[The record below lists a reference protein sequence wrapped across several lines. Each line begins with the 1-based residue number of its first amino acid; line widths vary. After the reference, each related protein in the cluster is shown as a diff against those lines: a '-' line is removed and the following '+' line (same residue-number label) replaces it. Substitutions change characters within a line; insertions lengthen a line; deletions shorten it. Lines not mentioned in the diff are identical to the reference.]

1 MRPCYASFDSRVR
14 SLPHRRSHPC
24 PRCPPPALAWQAGDA
39 CVIRAG
45 RHTLTADEAASHG
58 GTDTGPAP
66 YELLVSA
73 LAACTAITLRMV
85 AARKGWELGAIHVD
99 VELEKDP
106 ATGADRIS
114 RVVSFGAALS
124 GEQKAALAEI
134 AEKTPVT
141 KTIKAGAPVETKFV

>member
-1 MRPCYASFDSRVR
+1 MPRIAHAVLDS
-14 SLPHRRSHPC
+14 
-24 PRCPPPALAWQAGDA
+24 QAGDA
-39 CVIRAG
+39 CVIRAR
-45 RHTLTADEAASHG
+45 RHTLTADEAAAHG

-99 VELEKDP
+99 VELEKDL
-106 ATGADRIS
+106 ATGADRIARS
-114 RVVSFGAALS
+114 ISFSAAQS
-124 GEQKAALAEI
+124 DERKATLADI

-141 KTIKAGAPVETKFV
+141 KTIKAGVPVETKFL

>member
-1 MRPCYASFDSRVR
+1 MPRIAHAVLDS
-14 SLPHRRSHPC
+14 
-24 PRCPPPALAWQAGDA
+24 QAGDA
-39 CVIRAG
+39 CVIRAR

-85 AARKGWELGAIHVD
+85 AARKGWELGTIHVD

-114 RVVSFGAALS
+114 RAISFSAALGGDPEYPHYTRPAEHRGWRVPDVLLS
-124 GEQKAALAEI
+124 GHHERIAQWRREQSRQRARRAADASEQ
-134 AEKTPVT
+134 
-141 KTIKAGAPVETKFV
+141 

>member
-1 MRPCYASFDSRVR
+1 MPRIAHAVLDS
-14 SLPHRRSHPC
+14 
-24 PRCPPPALAWQAGDA
+24 QAGDA

-66 YELLVSA
+66 YQLLVSA

-85 AARKGWELGAIHVD
+85 AVRKGWELGIIHVD
-99 VELEKDP
+99 VELEKDL
-106 ATGADRIS
+106 ATGADRIA
-114 RVVSFGAALS
+114 RAISFSAALS
-124 GEQKAALAEI
+124 DKQKAALADI

>member
-1 MRPCYASFDSRVR
+1 VR
-14 SLPHRRSHPC
+14 SDPIDPPKEQAM
-24 PRCPPPALAWQAGDA
+24 PRIAHAALDSQARDA
-39 CVIRAG
+39 CVIRAR
-45 RHTLTADEAASHG
+45 RHTLTADEAVSHG

-106 ATGADRIS
+106 ATGADRVSRAIS
-114 RVVSFGAALS
+114 FSATLS
-124 GEQKAALAEI
+124 DEQKAALAEI

>member
-1 MRPCYASFDSRVR
+1 MPRIAHAALDS
-14 SLPHRRSHPC
+14 
-24 PRCPPPALAWQAGDA
+24 QTGDA
-39 CVIRAG
+39 CVIRTR

-85 AARKGWELGAIHVD
+85 AVRKGWELGAIHVD
-99 VELEKDP
+99 VELEKDL

-114 RVVSFGAALS
+114 RAISFSAALS
-124 GEQKAALAEI
+124 EEQKAALAEI

-141 KTIKAGAPVETKFV
+141 KTVKAGAPVETKFV